1 VQTSATAI
9 FNFFNFHNKMNSKEV
24 DEEEPFLLVSVFGN
38 KYFVFSLSIFHFM
51 SLFSFNS
58 VYFVVSAVDIDKNP
72 ELPKVFVVEFSV
84 GDQDLIHTAVNVSAQ
99 KNQSVSEVLGNLSND
114 DSIRVKLYSKEG
126 NEYTFLSETSIPVLC
141 LDKTKPSP
149 LNIVDCGVE
158 FDVIFNVLDDSYF
171 TDELSFAS
179 FDVSQMQVESN
190 DISNDDS
197 RFQTEDND
205 NNEFSN
211 DNSPVNLEEKIGNQL
226 ENELPLDHALINSNT
241 QVDCDTVRDEL
252 LNIQVNEDTKDSK
265 TDADADF
272 QAKDDHSS
280 VHDQIPPYLEDYEDR
295 YDHGRAHDDGS
306 NNNFP
311 AIIQSISKFP
321 AELSQEF
328 SSDDDSSTERD
339 IHNDSQKEEEEEMS
353 KIEEVEE
360 SCQDTSDEENGNSG
374 LQLEH
379 EYNEFS
385 YDDSRFLA
393 DHDDEEEEDEDEHWH
408 RRDDEPHKIELHGQ
422 HSKSSPVFQSVSEKE
437 RRWEECNEKYLER
450 ADSPEDRDSC
460 TDRGSPKIYHMDA
473 EEDED
478 NDDDEYF
485 NNKNAFSRKSKY
497 QSDYYYEDKHRPDYK
512 LKSQQVYHSSTGQDH
527 SADDDTHVQPYE
539 PQQQEED
546 DEDQIFRIETR
557 RDSFSPM
564 KGSRLMPTLLLSPTS
579 PEQQQ
584 QPQQHHQLQQTTSS
598 FVSERLE
605 GKPVWQIRFI
615 TIYHYLKQSLTK
627 LFSSETIPRFLN
639 SLYSITEFVSKK
651 NKLVY
656 IRITDISVDSLIMF
670 DELITD
676 CLLKVDHLAGALLEE
691 TVQQLSSALTKFLQ
705 FLSEQCLSL
714 NNQIANCQEQL
725 LKVTKQF
732 IAFSVQK
739 CHPLLRTVIHRG
751 RPFIKPVTATFKKV
765 NTTIERSSLSGRYYK
780 NFQRITNELVDEAV
794 QAYQQQ
800 EDQCDY
806 RSNKRILEIQ

>member
-1 VQTSATAI
+1 
-9 FNFFNFHNKMNSKEV
+9 
-24 DEEEPFLLVSVFGN
+24 
-38 KYFVFSLSIFHFM
+38 
-51 SLFSFNS
+51 
-58 VYFVVSAVDIDKNP
+58 
-72 ELPKVFVVEFSV
+72 VEFSV

-114 DSIRVKLYSKEG
+114 DAIRVKLYSKEG

-205 NNEFSN
+205 NDDLTN
-211 DNSPVNLEEKIGNQL
+211 DNSPVILEGKNGNLL
-226 ENELPLDHALINSNT
+226 ENEQLFDNALLINSNA
-241 QVDCDTVRDEL
+241 QVDHDKVRDES
-252 LNIQVNEDTKDSK
+252 LNVEVKEDGKDSK
-265 TDADADF
+265 TDAIVDF
-272 QAKDDHSS
+272 QVKEDHSS
-280 VHDQIPPYLEDYEDR
+280 VQDQIPQYPDEYEDS
-295 YDHGRAHDDGS
+295 YDNGRAHDDDS
-306 NNNFP
+306 NTFP
-311 AIIQSISKFP
+311 VIIQSISKFP
-321 AELSQEF
+321 AESSREF
-328 SSDDDSSTERD
+328 SSDDDEDDSITEAKRD
-339 IHNDSQKEEEEEMS
+339 IQNDNDKEKEEEMS

-360 SCQDTSDEENGNSG
+360 SCPDTSDEENGNSG

-393 DHDDEEEEDEDEHWH
+393 DHDDEEEDDEDEHWYH
-408 RRDDEPHKIELHGQ
+408 RDDEQHKIELHAQ
-422 HSKSSPVFQSVSEKE
+422 HTKSSPMFQSEPDYE
-437 RRWEECNEKYLER
+437 QRWRDCNEEYEET
-450 ADSPEDRDSC
+450 ADSDEDRDSC
-460 TDRGSPKIYHMDA
+460 TDRGSPKMYHMDA
-473 EEDED
+473 EDED
-478 NDDDEYF
+478 NDNDDEYF
-485 NNKNAFSRKSKY
+485 NNKNAILRKSKS
-497 QSDYYYEDKHRPDYK
+497 QSDYYHEDKNHHGYNLNSK
-512 LKSQQVYHSSTGQDH
+512 QVYHRSTGQDH
-527 SADDDTHVQPYE
+527 YTADDDTHVQPYE
-539 PQQQEED
+539 PQQQEDD
-546 DEDQIFRIETR
+546 DEDQIYRIETR

-564 KGSRLMPTLLLSPTS
+564 KGSRFMPTLLLSPTS
-579 PEQQQ
+579 PEQQ

-598 FVSERLE
+598 FVSERFE

-627 LFSSETIPRFLN
+627 LFSSETIPRFLT

-656 IRITDISVDSLIMF
+656 IRITDISVDSLILF

-676 CLLKVDHLAGALLEE
+676 CLLKVDQLAGALLEE
-691 TVQQLSSALTKFLQ
+691 TVQQLSSALTRFLQ

-714 NNQIANCQEQL
+714 NNQIAHCQEQL

-751 RPFIKPVTATFKKV
+751 RPFIQPVTASFKKV
-765 NTTIERSSLSGRYYK
+765 HTTIERSSLSGRYYK
-780 NFQRITNELVDEAV
+780 SFQRITNELVDEAV
-794 QAYQQQ
+794 QSYQQQ
-800 EDQCDY
+800 EEQGGY
-806 RSNKRILEIQ
+806 RSNKRGLQIQ